1 MARPKKAEK
10 AAKAKKE
17 DQEKVNYSE
26 KSLFL
31 IHLPIIEE
39 AKTKLEEAKDALKR
53 VFAEAKADGFSK
65 ADFTYALNVQS
76 PEKEAET
83 KAAIYRQLQIAEFL
97 GSDLGTQAEL
107 FAEPIAEIPSSD
119 RAYDE
124 GRAQALANKPAK
136 PGYDPGTE
144 QYRKYLAGFHSI
156 SEERITSGFVPLTA
170 EELENQ
176 QTLAKEAQKH

>member
-1 MARPKKAEK
+1 MARQKAEK
-10 AAKAKKE
+10 APKTKKK

-31 IHLPIIEE
+31 IHLPIVEE
-39 AKTKLEEAKDALKR
+39 AKAKLEAAKDNLKR
-53 VFAEAKADGFSK
+53 VLHEAKADGFSK
-65 ADFTYALNVQS
+65 KDFQYAEAVQS

-83 KAAIYRQLQIAEFL
+83 RAAIYRQLQIAAFL
-97 GSDLGTQAEL
+97 NSDLGTQADL
-107 FAEPIAEIPSSD
+107 FAQPAELIPSSD

-136 PGYDPGTE
+136 PDYDPGTE
-144 QYRKYLAGFHSI
+144 GYRLYLKGFHSV
-156 SEERITSGFVPLTA
+156 SEELINTGFVPMTA